1 MFSKPGNSEKG
12 EFEVSMAI
20 MGSEVSFRHV
30 ACEISV
36 DYLVEVFSKWF
47 EFKRKDSAGDVRR

>member
-1 MFSKPGNSEKG
+1 MT
-12 EFEVSMAI
+12 I
-20 MGSEVSFRHV
+20 MGNEVSFRRV

-47 EFKRKDSAGDVRR
+47 EFKRKD